1 MNALQLPAPVAS
13 VLPAVVEAQPAAQNP
28 ARVYLAGLSTGSRR
42 TMAQALNVIAD
53 IAAPGATLDTL
64 RWDTLR
70 YAHTQAIR
78 ARLAERQA
86 ATANKALSAATVN
99 KALSALRG
107 TLKAAWRLGQFTP
120 TRAEVD
126 AARARGALPP
136 SGADLYMAAADVA
149 SVKGEKPAQAAGHAV
164 TLGELMA
171 LVAACN
177 DGTAAG
183 ARDAAMLG
191 LAYAGGLRR
200 AEVVAL
206 NRDDLDTVTGVLTVR
221 GKRSKTRTVPVHNG
235 ALSALQ
241 AWLAVRGEAAGPLFY
256 PVRKGGHMHAGRLS
270 TQAVY
275 SAFRGRAQAANV
287 RAFSPHD
294 LRRTF
299 AGDMLDAGVDIA
311 TVQKMMGHAS
321 VSTTAGYDRRGE
333 RAKQDAAKRL
343 HFPYQAPRPAGRP

>member
-28 ARVYLAGLSTGSRR
+28 ARVYLAGLAVGSRR

-53 IAAPGATLDTL
+53 MAAPGSTLDTL
-64 RWDTLR
+64 PWAMLR

-78 ARLAERQA
+78 ARLAERYDA
-86 ATANKALSAATVN
+86 ATAN

-107 TLKAAWRLGQFTP
+107 TLKAAWRLGQM
-120 TRAEVD
+120 D
-126 AARARGALPP
+126 ADA
-136 SGADLYMAAADVA
+136 YMAAADVA
-149 SVKGEKPAQAAGHAV
+149 SVKGEKPAQAAGRAV

-177 DGTAAG
+177 DGTPAG

-235 ALSALQ
+235 ALAALC
-241 AWLAVRGEAAGPLFY
+241 AWLAVRGDAPGALFY

-275 SAFRGRAQAANV
+275 SAFQGRAQAAGV

-343 HFPYQAPRPAGRP
+343 HFPYQAR